1 MSYWLGTVSG
11 KKIDLTSPDPDQ
23 IIVEDIAHALFKIP
37 RFNGHIEEQWSVG
50 HHSLGVAT
58 LVSDQ
63 YKLEALLHDATEAYL
78 CDIPSP
84 LKWFLGDAYREVEI
98 RIARAIGLRFSV
110 DLVDLPEQIKIAD
123 SIMLMTEYE
132 RLQPSGPKWGTD
144 YSNGMRAET
153 VIDTYQHVGYA
164 KDTFIRAV
172 KQEAAKRGDTI
183 AF

>member
-23 IIVEDIAHALFKIP
+23 ITVEDIAHALFKIP
-37 RFNGHIEEQWSVG
+37 RFNGHIEEPWSVG

-78 CDIPSP
+78 C
-84 LKWFLGDAYREVEI
+84 REVEV

-132 RLQPSGPKWGTD
+132 RLQPSGPNWGTD

-153 VIDTYQHVGYA
+153 VIDTYQHASYA
-164 KDTFIRAV
+164 KDTFIRTV

>member
-37 RFNGHIEEQWSVG
+37 RFNGHTKEHWSVG
-50 HHSLGVAT
+50 HHSLGVAS
-58 LVSDQ
+58 LVADQ

-84 LKWFLGDAYREVEI
+84 LKLFLGDTYREVEV

-110 DLVDLPEQIKIAD
+110 DLVNLPEQIKTAD
-123 SIMLMTEYE
+123 NIMLMTEYE
-132 RLQPSGPKWGTD
+132 RLQPNGPKWGTD
-144 YSNGMRAET
+144 YSNGMRAKT
-153 VIDTYQHVGYA
+153 VIDTYQHAGYA
-164 KDTFIRAV
+164 TDTFIREI
-172 KQEAAKRGDTI
+172 KQEAAKRGATL
-183 AF
+183 AV

>member
-11 KKIDLTSPDPDQ
+11 KQIDLSDPDPYQ
-23 IIVEDIAHALFKIP
+23 ITVEDIAHALFRIP
-37 RFNGHIEEQWSVG
+37 RFNGHIEEAWSVG
-50 HHSLGVAT
+50 HHSLGVST
-58 LVSDQ
+58 LVADQ

-84 LKWFLGDAYREVEI
+84 LKWFLGDTYREVEV
-98 RIARAIGLRFSV
+98 RIARAIGIRFDV
-110 DLVDLPEQIKIAD
+110 NLVDLPEQIKIAD

-132 RLQPSGPKWGTD
+132 RLQPSGPTWETD

-153 VIDTYQHVGYA
+153 VIDTYQHASYA

-172 KQEAAKRGDTI
+172 KQEAGRREATI